1 MILSVRVI
9 ATKIFRLC
17 LLSFCVIVLFG
28 CGGRIELLA
37 GISESEANE
46 ALAALIK
53 ADIQAGKIPGK
64 DGLVSLD
71 VDQKQVARAI
81 SILQVEGL
89 PRERY
94 AKMGE
99 VFRKEGLISSPLEE
113 KARYLWALSQELSAT
128 VSQIDGVIKAR
139 VHVVLP
145 ERSIGGEPALPSSA
159 AVFIKYKQGYNLEDT
174 IPQIKRLIANSI
186 SGLTAD
192 KVSVVLLPASLKTR
206 DSISE
211 SNLNALI
218 PNLADTVTAQSLL
231 KNPKLIWSGLAIFI
245 TLIIGLCFL
254 SWRKWGR
261 EINSPEAPMND
272 SR

>member
-1 MILSVRVI
+1 MILSARVI
-9 ATKIFRLC
+9 ASKIYRLS

-206 DSISE
+206 DSTSE
-211 SNLNALI
+211 SSLNALI

-261 EINSPEAPMND
+261 EINSPETPIND